1 MTKSPVFK
9 YPTLRIAGVLAVTAL
24 AFGLTACDK
33 MKEPTVGQKIDAA
46 IEQTEQAAAE
56 AKAKAKAKAQQAL
69 ESAGAK
75 VEQGAVKAEAAAE
88 GAGDAARQA
97 GNAVLEKMDDAAITA
112 QVSAGLAKDPTLS
125 ALKIDVDTRDGVVT
139 LNGPAPTQEAKDRAT
154 AIAQGVKGVSS
165 VMNQLSVKA
174 I

>member
-56 AKAKAKAKAQQAL
+56 AKAKAQQAL

-97 GNAVLEKMDDAAITA
+97 GNAMLEKMDDAAITA
-112 QVSAGLAKDPTLS
+112 QISAGLAKDPTLS

-139 LNGPAPTQEAKDRAT
+139 LQGPAPTQEAKDRAT

>member
-9 YPTLRIAGVLAVTAL
+9 RPTLRIAGLLAVTAL
-24 AFGLTACDK
+24 AFGLSACDK

-46 IEQTEQAAAE
+46 VEQTEKAAAE
-56 AKAKAKAKAQQAL
+56 AKAKAQQAL

-88 GAGDAARQA
+88 DAGDAARQA

-174 I
+174 L

>member
-9 YPTLRIAGVLAVTAL
+9 RSTLRIAGLLAVTAL
-24 AFGLTACDK
+24 AFGLSACDK

-46 IEQTEQAAAE
+46 VEQTEKAAAE
-56 AKAKAKAKAQQAL
+56 AKAKAQQAL

>member
-9 YPTLRIAGVLAVTAL
+9 RPTHRIAGLLAVTAL
-24 AFGLTACDK
+24 AFGLSACDK

-46 IEQTEQAAAE
+46 VEQTEKAAAE
-56 AKAKAKAKAQQAL
+56 AKAKAQQAL

>member
-1 MTKSPVFK
+1 
-9 YPTLRIAGVLAVTAL
+9 
-24 AFGLTACDK
+24 
-33 MKEPTVGQKIDAA
+33 
-46 IEQTEQAAAE
+46 
-56 AKAKAKAKAQQAL
+56 
-69 ESAGAK
+69 
-75 VEQGAVKAEAAAE
+75 
-88 GAGDAARQA
+88 
-97 GNAVLEKMDDAAITA
+97 MDDAAITA

>member
-9 YPTLRIAGVLAVTAL
+9 RPTLRIAGLLAVTAL
-24 AFGLTACDK
+24 AFGLSACDK

-46 IEQTEQAAAE
+46 VEQTEKAAAE
-56 AKAKAKAKAQQAL
+56 AKAKAQQAL

-88 GAGDAARQA
+88 GAGNAARQA

>member
-9 YPTLRIAGVLAVTAL
+9 RPTLRIAGLLAVTAL
-24 AFGLTACDK
+24 AFGLSACDK

-46 IEQTEQAAAE
+46 VEQTEKAAAE
-56 AKAKAKAKAQQAL
+56 AKAKVQQAL

>member
-9 YPTLRIAGVLAVTAL
+9 RPTLRIAGLLAVTAL
-24 AFGLTACDK
+24 AFGLSACDK

-46 IEQTEQAAAE
+46 VEQTEKAAAE
-56 AKAKAKAKAQQAL
+56 AKAKAQQAL

-165 VMNQLSVKA
+165 VMTQLSVKA

>member
-9 YPTLRIAGVLAVTAL
+9 RPTLRIAGLLAVTAL
-24 AFGLTACDK
+24 AFGLSACDK
-33 MKEPTVGQKIDAA
+33 MKEPTVGQKIDSAV
-46 IEQTEQAAAE
+46 EQTEKAAAE
-56 AKAKAKAKAQQAL
+56 AKAKAQQAL

>member
-56 AKAKAKAKAQQAL
+56 AKAKAQQAL

-97 GNAVLEKMDDAAITA
+97 GNAMLEKMDDAAITA
-112 QVSAGLAKDPTLS
+112 QISAGLAKDPTLS

-139 LNGPAPTQEAKDRAT
+139 LQGPAPTQEAKDRAT
-154 AIAQGVKGVSS
+154 AIAQGVNGVSS

-174 I
+174 L

>member
-9 YPTLRIAGVLAVTAL
+9 RPTLRIAGLLAVTAL
-24 AFGLTACDK
+24 AFGLSACDK

-46 IEQTEQAAAE
+46 VEQTEKAAAE
-56 AKAKAKAKAQQAL
+56 AKAKAQQAL

-174 I
+174 L

>member
-56 AKAKAKAKAQQAL
+56 AKAKAQQAL
-69 ESAGAK
+69 ESAGVK

-112 QVSAGLAKDPTLS
+112 QVSAGLAKDPALS
-125 ALKIDVDTRDGVVT
+125 VLKIDVDTRDGVVT
-139 LNGPAPTQEAKDRAT
+139 LQGPAPTQEAKDRAT

-174 I
+174 L

>member
-9 YPTLRIAGVLAVTAL
+9 RPTLRIAGVLAVTVL

-56 AKAKAKAKAQQAL
+56 AKAKAQQAL

-139 LNGPAPTQEAKDRAT
+139 LQGPAPTQEAKDRAT
-154 AIAQGVKGVSS
+154 AIAQGVQGVSS

-174 I
+174 L

>member
-9 YPTLRIAGVLAVTAL
+9 RPTLRIAGLLAVTAL
-24 AFGLTACDK
+24 AFGLSACDK

-46 IEQTEQAAAE
+46 VEQTEKAAAE
-56 AKAKAKAKAQQAL
+56 AKAKAQQAL

-88 GAGDAARQA
+88 GAGNAARQA
-97 GNAVLEKMDDAAITA
+97 GNAMLEKMDDAAITT

-154 AIAQGVKGVSS
+154 AIAQGIKGVSS

>member
-9 YPTLRIAGVLAVTAL
+9 RPTLRIAGLLAVTAL
-24 AFGLTACDK
+24 AFGLSACDK

-46 IEQTEQAAAE
+46 VEQTEKTAAE
-56 AKAKAKAKAQQAL
+56 AKAKAQQAL

-88 GAGDAARQA
+88 GAGNAARQA

-165 VMNQLSVKA
+165 VMNQLSIKA

>member
-9 YPTLRIAGVLAVTAL
+9 RPTLRIAGLLAVTAL
-24 AFGLTACDK
+24 AFGLSACDK

-46 IEQTEQAAAE
+46 VEQTEKAAAE
-56 AKAKAKAKAQQAL
+56 AKAKAQQAL

-139 LNGPAPTQEAKDRAT
+139 LQGPAPTQEAKDRAT

>member
-9 YPTLRIAGVLAVTAL
+9 RPTLRIAGLLAVTAL
-24 AFGLTACDK
+24 AFGLSACDK

-46 IEQTEQAAAE
+46 VEQTEKAAAE
-56 AKAKAKAKAQQAL
+56 AKAKAQQAL

-125 ALKIDVDTRDGVVT
+125 ALKIDVDTREGVVT

-165 VMNQLSVKA
+165 VMTQLSVKA

>member
-9 YPTLRIAGVLAVTAL
+9 RPTLRIAGLLAVTAL
-24 AFGLTACDK
+24 AFGLSACDK

-46 IEQTEQAAAE
+46 VEQTEKAATE
-56 AKAKAKAKAQQAL
+56 AKAKAQQAL

>member
-9 YPTLRIAGVLAVTAL
+9 RPTLRIAGLLAVTAL
-24 AFGLTACDK
+24 AFGLSACDK

-46 IEQTEQAAAE
+46 VEQTEKAAAE
-56 AKAKAKAKAQQAL
+56 AKAKAQQAL

-97 GNAVLEKMDDAAITA
+97 GNAMLEKMDDAAITA
-112 QVSAGLAKDPTLS
+112 QISAGLAKDPTLS

-139 LNGPAPTQEAKDRAT
+139 LQGPAPTQEAKDRAT

>member
-9 YPTLRIAGVLAVTAL
+9 RPTLRIAGLLAVTAL
-24 AFGLTACDK
+24 AFGLSACDK

-46 IEQTEQAAAE
+46 VEQTEKAAAE
-56 AKAKAKAKAQQAL
+56 AKAKAQQAL

-88 GAGDAARQA
+88 GAGNAARQA

-154 AIAQGVKGVSS
+154 AIAQGIKGVSS

>member
-9 YPTLRIAGVLAVTAL
+9 RPTLRIAGLLAVTAL
-24 AFGLTACDK
+24 AFGLSACDK

-46 IEQTEQAAAE
+46 VEQTEKAAAE
-56 AKAKAKAKAQQAL
+56 AKAKAQQAL

-88 GAGDAARQA
+88 GAGNAARQA

-165 VMNQLSVKA
+165 VMNQLSIKA

>member
-9 YPTLRIAGVLAVTAL
+9 RPTLRIAGLLAVTAL
-24 AFGLTACDK
+24 AFGLSACDK
-33 MKEPTVGQKIDAA
+33 MKEPTVGQKIDEAV
-46 IEQTEQAAAE
+46 EQTEKAAAE
-56 AKAKAKAKAQQAL
+56 AKAKAQQAL

>member
-46 IEQTEQAAAE
+46 VEQTEKAAAE
-56 AKAKAKAKAQQAL
+56 AKAKAQQAL

>member
-9 YPTLRIAGVLAVTAL
+9 RPTLRIAGLLAVTAL
-24 AFGLTACDK
+24 AFGLSACDK

-56 AKAKAKAKAQQAL
+56 AKAKAQQAL
-69 ESAGAK
+69 ESAGVK

-112 QVSAGLAKDPTLS
+112 QISAGLAKDPTLS

-139 LNGPAPTQEAKDRAT
+139 LQGPAPTQEAKDRAT

-174 I
+174 L

>member
-9 YPTLRIAGVLAVTAL
+9 RPTLRIAGLLAVTAL
-24 AFGLTACDK
+24 AFGLSACDK
-33 MKEPTVGQKIDAA
+33 MKEPTVGQKIDSAV
-46 IEQTEQAAAE
+46 EQTEKAAAE
-56 AKAKAKAKAQQAL
+56 AKAKAQQAL

-174 I
+174 L

>member
-9 YPTLRIAGVLAVTAL
+9 RPTLRIAGLLAVTAL
-24 AFGLTACDK
+24 AFGLSACDK

-46 IEQTEQAAAE
+46 VEQTEKAAAE
-56 AKAKAKAKAQQAL
+56 AKAKAQQAL

-165 VMNQLSVKA
+165 VLNQLSVKA

>member
-46 IEQTEQAAAE
+46 VEQTEKAAAE
-56 AKAKAKAKAQQAL
+56 AKAKAQQAL

-165 VMNQLSVKA
+165 VMNQLFVKA

>member
-9 YPTLRIAGVLAVTAL
+9 RPTLRIAGLLAVTAL
-24 AFGLTACDK
+24 AFGLSACDK

-46 IEQTEQAAAE
+46 VEQTEKAAAE
-56 AKAKAKAKAQQAL
+56 AKAKAQQAL

-112 QVSAGLAKDPTLS
+112 QVSAGLAKDTTLS

-165 VMNQLSVKA
+165 VMNQLSAKA

>member
-9 YPTLRIAGVLAVTAL
+9 RPTLRIAGLLAVTAL
-24 AFGLTACDK
+24 AFGLSACDK

-46 IEQTEQAAAE
+46 VEQTEKAAAE
-56 AKAKAKAKAQQAL
+56 AKAKAQQAL

-154 AIAQGVKGVSS
+154 AIAQGIKGVSS

>member
-9 YPTLRIAGVLAVTAL
+9 RPTLRIAGLLAVTAL
-24 AFGLTACDK
+24 AFGLSACDK

-46 IEQTEQAAAE
+46 VEQTEKAAAE
-56 AKAKAKAKAQQAL
+56 AKAKAQQAL

-88 GAGDAARQA
+88 DAGDAARQA

>member
-9 YPTLRIAGVLAVTAL
+9 RPTLRIAGLLAVTAL
-24 AFGLTACDK
+24 AFGLSACDK
-33 MKEPTVGQKIDAA
+33 MKVPTVGQKIDAA
-46 IEQTEQAAAE
+46 VEQTEKAAAE
-56 AKAKAKAKAQQAL
+56 AKAKAQQAL

>member
-9 YPTLRIAGVLAVTAL
+9 RPTLSIAGLLAVTAL
-24 AFGLTACDK
+24 AFGLSACDK

-46 IEQTEQAAAE
+46 VEQTEKAAAE
-56 AKAKAKAKAQQAL
+56 AKAKAQQAL

>member
-9 YPTLRIAGVLAVTAL
+9 RPTLRIAGLLAVTAL
-24 AFGLTACDK
+24 AFGLSACDK

-46 IEQTEQAAAE
+46 VEQTEKAAAE
-56 AKAKAKAKAQQAL
+56 AKAKAQQAL